1 MQRTDA
7 SEEKHQ
13 LGDYQL
19 IQYQFLG
26 PIIVRINDIVK
37 HLSSFVGKHCF
48 VFMSISVF
56 KLPLA
61 GWRYSSTD
69 QHDL

>member
-7 SEEKHQ
+7 NEEKHQ

-37 HLSSFVGKHCF
+37 HLSSFVGKH
-48 VFMSISVF
+48 
-56 KLPLA
+56 
-61 GWRYSSTD
+61 
-69 QHDL
+69 

>member
-7 SEEKHQ
+7 NEEKHQ

-37 HLSSFVGKHCF
+37 HLSSIV
-48 VFMSISVF
+48 VFMSISVL

-61 GWRYSSTD
+61 GWRYFSTD

>member
-1 MQRTDA
+1 MQTTDA
-7 SEEKHQ
+7 NEEKRQ

-37 HLSSFVGKHCF
+37 HHSSFVGK
-48 VFMSISVF
+48 
-56 KLPLA
+56 
-61 GWRYSSTD
+61 Y
-69 QHDL
+69 

>member
-1 MQRTDA
+1 MQTSDEN
-7 SEEKHQ
+7 EEKHQ

-37 HLSSFVGKHCF
+37 HLSSFVEENTENCVHEYL
-48 VFMSISVF
+48 SIEITSCRVEI
-56 KLPLA
+56 LLNQ
-61 GWRYSSTD
+61 ST
-69 QHDL
+69 